1 MLEPTKKRRTKKK
14 IELHF
19 TGPESNKTKAIKAL
33 QALGFKDVSASG
45 SIPWREMFPELIP
58 ETETGVSLAGAR
70 HKENL
75 TQRQL
80 SELTGI
86 PQRHIS
92 EMENAKRPIG
102 KKNARIFAKVLKV
115 SYKVFL

>member
-1 MLEPTKKRRTKKK
+1 MLEPTKKRHTKKS

-19 TGPESNKTKAIKAL
+19 TGPETNRRKAIEAL
-33 QALGFKDVSASG
+33 QSLGFKDISASD
-45 SIPWREMFPELIP
+45 SISWRDMFPELSP
-58 ETETGVSLAGAR
+58 ETEAGVSLAGAR
-70 HKENL
+70 YKENL

-92 EMENAKRPIG
+92 EMENGKRPIG
-102 KKNARIFAKVLKV
+102 KKNARILAKILNV
-115 SYKVFL
+115 SYKMLL